1 MNSEMWLRHCS
12 SPGDRNL
19 YDFGSKGPSIAEHA
33 IKPVFLIDSCCSIA
47 DDGPFSAINTIPVKK
62 WTVTPSTLAAEVDVM
77 AESTV
82 RQRFDYSLSVAEMA
96 IYSAL
101 AVLLSLTILAALAS
115 ACKLL
120 LDSVIHWTV
129 ATQTLRVL
137 NELLIVLMLAEILHT
152 VRISIRSHVLVTEP
166 FLVVGLI
173 ASIRRILVISL
184 EMATLGREL
193 VWTSDSTQVF
203 RSSMI
208 ELGLLGLLVLVLVF
222 SITLLRRYPP
232 ANVKDA

>member
-1 MNSEMWLRHCS
+1 
-12 SPGDRNL
+12 
-19 YDFGSKGPSIAEHA
+19 
-33 IKPVFLIDSCCSIA
+33 
-47 DDGPFSAINTIPVKK
+47 
-62 WTVTPSTLAAEVDVM
+62 M

-82 RQRFDYSLSVAEMA
+82 RHRFDYSLSVAEMA
-96 IYSAL
+96 IYCAL

-184 EMATLGREL
+184 EMATLGKEL
-193 VWTSDSTQVF
+193 VWTSDSRQVF

-208 ELGLLGLLVLVLVF
+208 ELGLLGLIVLVLVF
-222 SITLLRRYPP
+222 SITLLRRYP
-232 ANVKDA
+232 AAYAKDS